1 MKPSIRGNGVI
12 EGDYGPI
19 RVASVPAINSSR
31 NDELPKAF
39 DGPVVQTA
47 KGLSVNAT
55 PGVPTVADGPRHRE
69 EGSDG

>member
-19 RVASVPAINSSR
+19 RVPSVPATNSSR
-31 NDELPKAF
+31 PNELPKAF
-39 DGPVVQTA
+39 AGPVVQTT

-55 PGVPTVADGPRHRE
+55 SGVPTVADGPRHRE
-69 EGSDG
+69 EEPHG